1 MELLK
6 SWWHSHWANCFNSST
21 DKTVSRKGQII
32 QICRIVDWYS
42 LPRQGD
48 QPFKICIT
56 KVCQMILGQK
66 AKDWCSDILR
76 NRGTVQV
83 ISSLYKLAKLGSHV
97 LCFPYFQVILIILGF
112 LMWLE
117 TGSLI
122 DNPSGLVLRKM
133 INLLGWF
140 SGGIG
145 SRTRIWSGIVF
156 SINDMVNEQNWWT
169 GWWVYCWFYKLQNGN
184 NT

>member
-1 MELLK
+1 
-6 SWWHSHWANCFNSST
+6 
-21 DKTVSRKGQII
+21 V
-32 QICRIVDWYS
+32 
-42 LPRQGD
+42 
-48 QPFKICIT
+48 
-56 KVCQMILGQK
+56 
-66 AKDWCSDILR
+66 
-76 NRGTVQV
+76 TVQV
-83 ISSLYKLAKLGSHV
+83 ISSLYKLAKLGSHA

-122 DNPSGLVLRKM
+122 DNPNGLVLRKM

-156 SINDMVNEQNWWT
+156 SIDDMVNEQN
-169 GWWVYCWFYKLQNGN
+169 
-184 NT
+184 